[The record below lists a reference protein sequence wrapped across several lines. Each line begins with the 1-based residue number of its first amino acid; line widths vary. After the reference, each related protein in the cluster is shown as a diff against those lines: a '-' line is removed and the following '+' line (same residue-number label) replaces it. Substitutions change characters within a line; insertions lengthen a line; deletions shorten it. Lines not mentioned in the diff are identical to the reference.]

1 MADLKISQLNE
12 ITEISGDEMLP
23 AAVSGGNG
31 RISMSRMK
39 EYVSSESGSYK
50 VNLGKLMEDS
60 PSAAEVS
67 DAIGGWDNL
76 VAAINGKMPVS
87 GYSDGKFTTSVH
99 CELMEENKIV
109 IAVNSESTAIKFRII
124 NTDGTFSCSRE
135 NTELLKKSDNPVY
148 LVDFSVLTSDSPAS
162 ENISTAIGGW
172 DSLTAAIN
180 AKKLIVGFYTGKYTL
195 STHCEIMDEGK
206 IMMGIHS
213 EDVAIKIAILNDG
226 GTLSVTRTNN
236 TLQKASDDSL
246 QTTDKTIA
254 GAINEL
260 LSKMDT
266 VQAALAKINNEQIQ
280 Q

>member
-1 MADLKISQLNE
+1 MADIKISQLNE

-39 EYVSSESGSYK
+39 EYVSSESGAYK

-76 VAAINGKMPVS
+76 VAAINGKMPVT

-99 CELMEENKIV
+99 CELMEANKIV
-109 IAVNSESTAIKFRII
+109 IAVNSENTAIKFWII
-124 NTDGTFSCSRE
+124 NTDGTLSCSRE

-148 LVDFSVLTSDSPAS
+148 LVDFSVLTSDSPTS

-195 STHCEIMDEGK
+195 STHCEIMEEGK

>member
-12 ITEISGDEMLP
+12 ITEISGNEMLP

-76 VAAINGKMPVS
+76 VVAINGKMPIT

-99 CELMEENKIV
+99 CELMEENKII

-124 NTDGTFSCSRE
+124 NTDGTLSCSRE
-135 NTELLKKSDNPVY
+135 NTELLKESDNPIY
-148 LVDFSVLTSDSPAS
+148 HVDFSVLTSDSPAS

-172 DSLTAAIN
+172 DNLTAAIN
-180 AKKLIVGFYTGKYTL
+180 AKKLVVGFYPGKYTL
-195 STHCEIMDEGK
+195 STRCEIMEEGK
-206 IMMGIHS
+206 IMMDIHS

-226 GTLSVTRTNN
+226 GTLSVTRTN
-236 TLQKASDDSL
+236 TALQKASDDTL
-246 QTTDKTIA
+246 ETEAKTVVA
-254 GAINEL
+254 AINEL
-260 LSKMDT
+260 HAELGYISAILSE
-266 VQAALAKINNEQIQ
+266 INNEKEGQ
-280 Q
+280 